1 MVMRHVNLSD
11 EQLEVSQN
19 DDDGANADQ
28 GNVDA
33 QEEEQLYNSISAI
46 NSSNPIYDTSQV
58 IQHQVPVLQEAG
70 ELAHLNLNQDQEP
83 IILL

>member
-33 QEEEQLYNSISAI
+33 
-46 NSSNPIYDTSQV
+46 
-58 IQHQVPVLQEAG
+58 
-70 ELAHLNLNQDQEP
+70 
-83 IILL
+83 

>member
-1 MVMRHVNLSD
+1 
-11 EQLEVSQN
+11 
-19 DDDGANADQ
+19 
-28 GNVDA
+28 VDA

-70 ELAHLNLNQDQEP
+70 ELAHLNLN
-83 IILL
+83 